1 MDDAENASARIARLL
16 EEVRASVSP
25 MAWQRVDELV
35 SSLVGLYGRA
45 LESLYDAVAP
55 EQRPA
60 LARDELVA
68 SLLALHGIHLSPLEA
83 RVREALDA
91 LAPQLGRLELIACE
105 DGRVQVRAV
114 DAPAVQ
120 GAQALVEAA
129 LQESAPEVER
139 VEIDG
144 LREPAGRGALVQID
158 LQRSRTG

>member
-1 MDDAENASARIARLL
+1 MDDAQNASARIAKLL

-25 MAWQRVDELV
+25 MAWGRVDELV
-35 SSLVGLYGRA
+35 SSLVDLYGRA
-45 LESLYDAVAP
+45 LVSLYDTV
-55 EQRPA
+55 EEEHRPR
-60 LARDELVA
+60 LAKDELVA
-68 SLLALHGIHLSPLEA
+68 SLLALHGIHLLPLEA

-91 LAPQLGRLELIACE
+91 LAPQLGRLELTDCE
-105 DGRVQVRAV
+105 GAAVRVRAV

-129 LQESAPEVER
+129 LQEAAPEVER

-144 LREPAGRGALVQID
+144 LREPAARGSLVQID